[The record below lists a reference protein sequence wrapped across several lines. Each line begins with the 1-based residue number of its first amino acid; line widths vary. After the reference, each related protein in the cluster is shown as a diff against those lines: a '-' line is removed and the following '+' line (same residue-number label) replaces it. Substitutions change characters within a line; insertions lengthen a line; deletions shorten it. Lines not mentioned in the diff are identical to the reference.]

1 MQEINSYLPNSIH
14 VSIGTE
20 PIDLKVQGVFVRNG
34 VEEIENYLE
43 KTAKPA
49 LQEIINSAGADLEGA
64 IMLFNQNA
72 FEETFKF
79 NQNAE
84 EQKNYI
90 TEEAKYWVDAD
101 IEDNPAGSA
110 KYWAQ
115 QAKINY
121 EDSLLL
127 ADTLNGEE
135 I

>member
-1 MQEINSYLPNSIH
+1 MQEIHSYLPNSIH
-14 VSIGTE
+14 VTIGTE

-34 VEEIENYLE
+34 LQEIENYLE
-43 KTAKPA
+43 QTAKPA
-49 LQEIINSAGADLEGA
+49 LEEIINEAGADLEGA

-72 FEETFKF
+72 FEETMKF
-79 NQNAE
+79 NANAE

-90 TEEAKYWVDAD
+90 TDEAKYWATAP
-101 IEDNPAGSA
+101 IEENEAGSA
-110 KYWAQ
+110 KYWAS

-121 EDSLLL
+121 EEALLL